1 MLLNRVNYTEVSIE
15 VEKPVSFVIF
25 DENYS
30 VLFADS
36 LSETL
41 TEENEYVDLFA
52 RISEKRSFFEHND
65 KILKIKYREFMC
77 IISKEQG
84 VLLCYIFIGKSF
96 FAIRKFM
103 KLVDAFSNNDIINSV
118 NGSIPQNKHFNLDE
132 RMLLSSIIRKEMC

>member
-1 MLLNRVNYTEVSIE
+1 
-15 VEKPVSFVIF
+15 
-25 DENYS
+25 
-30 VLFADS
+30 
-36 LSETL
+36 
-41 TEENEYVDLFA
+41 
-52 RISEKRSFFEHND
+52 
-65 KILKIKYREFMC
+65 MC

-96 FAIRKFM
+96 FAMRKFM